1 VFFSASLAHGQTFQ
15 AQSVEPANTHS
26 LPKSPRGE
34 VSVIVKF
41 QGEPMA
47 TYAGGIP
54 GFPATS
60 AAVTG
65 SRRLD
70 PTSPAAR
77 AYEALLALKEQNF
90 EQAVRGRI
98 AGARVVHRFR
108 KILGGVT
115 VVVPADRVKEL
126 ATLPGVEAVYPDEL
140 LTLDTNRSVEFIGA
154 PALWSKV
161 GGEGS
166 AGEGTIVGIIDSGI
180 WPEHPSLADDG
191 SYPEPPAKWTG
202 TACQFGSAKPGDAP
216 FTCNNKLI
224 GASRHMTTF
233 DTFGPAPLP
242 GEFFTARDNNG
253 HGSHVATIAAGNAG
267 VLAPTGNIVTGVA
280 PRAHVAAYKVCF
292 TNATTGQGQCF
303 TSDSAAAVE
312 QAIEDGVDVLNFSV
326 GGGANPYS
334 DVVSLAFLDAYAAG
348 IFVAAAAGNSGPAAN
363 TTDHR
368 EPWVT
373 TVASVTTDKGFGG
386 SANLTGAAAA
396 LTVTG
401 ASATVNLAAPAQ
413 VVLSSAFEDGVS
425 GGGPDCPGIAEDE
438 SEALCCNP
446 FPPGSLAGKIVVCKR
461 GTNARVMKSFNVAAG
476 GAVGMILYNPTANT
490 LNPDVHA
497 VPSVHIDHT
506 QGASL
511 LTFLTANPAAS
522 GTITGGANDFT
533 GQGDVMAASSSRG
546 GPLQTLGI
554 SKPDVGAPGVNIL
567 AGNTGK
573 PAFPGTPADQ
583 LFQIISGTSM
593 ASPHVAGAGALLR
606 QLHPDWTPGQ
616 IKSALMM
623 TATTENTVKENGT
636 TPTTPFD
643 IGSGRIDL
651 TRAGKPGL
659 TISETAENFILLQ
672 NNLFTANY
680 PSLYVPVLAG
690 KAVVERTLK
699 SVDTRTRHWKI
710 DVDAPADVNILAPRE
725 VTLHTGQERG
735 IVIFVDA
742 SAVPIGE
749 TRHASLQ
756 FKSDHGHDEADLVFP
771 ITVVR
776 RQGDVTL
783 NKVCDP
789 LVFPKGGSTTC
800 TIDITNTTF
809 EDQSV
814 AVFDLVPFELDVN
827 SISGG
832 FTLGNLV
839 LFNGTLD
846 AAIPPQVSIDVG
858 TTPAGGYL
866 PLRTLGVPKVA
877 GIGDETITNFTLT
890 APTTF
895 TFAGATY
902 SSVGVVSNGYVVV
915 GGGAGAD
922 VQFLN
927 QNLPNPARPNNVL
940 APFWTDLNP
949 AVIPAAS
956 PNGIRVAVITSGPNR
971 WLVIDYENV
980 PNFSSATQLNTFQ
993 VWIGLNG
1000 VEDIS
1005 YAYGPVTS
1013 GDNNLL
1019 TVGAENLFG
1028 NSGENFYF
1036 NGTGSLPNSTTQLR
1050 VTGTAAQPGE
1060 THTITVS
1067 ATGRKAGE
1075 WRNCAEMFSDAV
1087 FGVSTS
1093 CVSGEVT
1100 KP

>member
-1 VFFSASLAHGQTFQ
+1 
-15 AQSVEPANTHS
+15 
-26 LPKSPRGE
+26 
-34 VSVIVKF
+34 
-41 QGEPMA
+41 
-47 TYAGGIP
+47 
-54 GFPATS
+54 
-60 AAVTG
+60 
-65 SRRLD
+65 
-70 PTSPAAR
+70 
-77 AYEALLALKEQNF
+77 
-90 EQAVRGRI
+90 
-98 AGARVVHRFR
+98 
-108 KILGGVT
+108 
-115 VVVPADRVKEL
+115 
-126 ATLPGVEAVYPDEL
+126 
-140 LTLDTNRSVEFIGA
+140 
-154 PALWSKV
+154 
-161 GGEGS
+161 
-166 AGEGTIVGIIDSGI
+166 
-180 WPEHPSLADDG
+180 
-191 SYPEPPAKWTG
+191 
-202 TACQFGSAKPGDAP
+202 
-216 FTCNNKLI
+216 
-224 GASRHMTTF
+224 
-233 DTFGPAPLP
+233 
-242 GEFFTARDNNG
+242 
-253 HGSHVATIAAGNAG
+253 
-267 VLAPTGNIVTGVA
+267 
-280 PRAHVAAYKVCF
+280 
-292 TNATTGQGQCF
+292 
-303 TSDSAAAVE
+303 
-312 QAIEDGVDVLNFSV
+312 
-326 GGGANPYS
+326 
-334 DVVSLAFLDAYAAG
+334 
-348 IFVAAAAGNSGPAAN
+348 
-363 TTDHR
+363 
-368 EPWVT
+368 
-373 TVASVTTDKGFGG
+373 
-386 SANLTGAAAA
+386 
-396 LTVTG
+396 
-401 ASATVNLAAPAQ
+401 
-413 VVLSSAFEDGVS
+413 
-425 GGGPDCPGIAEDE
+425 
-438 SEALCCNP
+438 
-446 FPPGSLAGKIVVCKR
+446 
-461 GTNARVMKSFNVAAG
+461 
-476 GAVGMILYNPTANT
+476 
-490 LNPDVHA
+490 
-497 VPSVHIDHT
+497 
-506 QGASL
+506 
-511 LTFLTANPAAS
+511 
-522 GTITGGANDFT
+522 
-533 GQGDVMAASSSRG
+533 
-546 GPLQTLGI
+546 
-554 SKPDVGAPGVNIL
+554 
-567 AGNTGK
+567 
-573 PAFPGTPADQ
+573 
-583 LFQIISGTSM
+583 
-593 ASPHVAGAGALLR
+593 
-606 QLHPDWTPGQ
+606 
-616 IKSALMM
+616 
-623 TATTENTVKENGT
+623 
-636 TPTTPFD
+636 
-643 IGSGRIDL
+643 
-651 TRAGKPGL
+651 
-659 TISETAENFILLQ
+659 
-672 NNLFTANY
+672 
-680 PSLYVPVLAG
+680 
-690 KAVVERTLK
+690 
-699 SVDTRTRHWKI
+699 VDTRTRHWKI

-1060 THTITVS
+1060 THTITFS